1 MHACV
6 FRVLR
11 QPLGHVLL
19 LGVGG
24 SGRQSLARLAAF
36 ICDYEVVQVE
46 IAKGYGNN
54 EWREVR
60 GPKRTA
66 AGLWCL
72 CCGWVASTG
81 HKCAGRL
88 RHWTKSHRELC
99 SLYMDMQPT

>member
-1 MHACV
+1 MHSCV
-6 FRVLR
+6 SRVLR

-60 GPKRTA
+60 GRMRDCCQTVLA
-66 AGLWCL
+66 CLGLSIHCL
-72 CCGWVASTG
+72 CCQRLALGFHGWSWDNSAILS
-81 HKCAGRL
+81 
-88 RHWTKSHRELC
+88 
-99 SLYMDMQPT
+99 D